1 VDQKADG
8 RVTTD
13 PAHSV
18 MHSLARDLCLHL
30 EQVARVYREEAS
42 KIEAE
47 ARIKTLC
54 RSSWRAA
61 SAQNCGISEVTPNS
75 IHCSI
80 DWRGASAHDLPN

>member
-1 VDQKADG
+1 MDQKADG

-47 ARIKTLC
+47 ARIKTFVSVIVASRVCAELRHQ
-54 RSSWRAA
+54 RSHPQQHSLL
-61 SAQNCGISEVTPNS
+61 N
-75 IHCSI
+75 
-80 DWRGASAHDLPN
+80 